1 MHGNSY
7 VALGT
12 SIALESRPRKRGTTM
27 RKTVLIATLSAA
39 VSAQA
44 QDLLDRPAV
53 APTPDERGVVTP
65 VATDGTRSL
74 NDVSLIAFEPPEP
87 RTFVENDLV
96 TIIISERSSI
106 AREQTVETAKNFGI
120 DGTITAL
127 PDLLKLLE
135 LRYENYDRLPQ
146 TVDASIGTDFDGEG
160 TYERDDTITARVTAR
175 VIEVKPNGLLLLE
188 SKTQIITDDEEQ
200 VIVLSGLAD
209 PSDIT
214 DAGTVQSNQMA
225 DLIAKFEHEGE
236 TRRST
241 KKGLIPRMIETLFAF

>member
-1 MHGNSY
+1 MRMSD
-7 VALGT
+7 
-12 SIALESRPRKRGTTM
+12 PKTTA
-27 RKTVLIATLSAA
+27 ATAA
-39 VSAQA
+39 VCVFALSPLAGAQS
-44 QDLLDRPAV
+44 LLDRPST
-53 APTPDERGVVTP
+53 APERDENGVVTP
-65 VATDGTRSL
+65 IASDGRPSL
-74 NDVSLIAFEPPEP
+74 RDVSLIAYDPPEP
-87 RTFVENDLV
+87 RSFIENDLV

-106 AREQTVETAKNFGI
+106 AREQTVETEKNFGV

-146 TVDASIGTDFDGEG
+146 TVDASIGTEFDGEG
-160 TYERDDTITARVTAR
+160 TYERDDTITARVTGR
-175 VIEVKPNGLLLLE
+175 VVEVKPNGLLLIE

-214 DAGTVQSNQMA
+214 DAGTIQSNQMA

-241 KKGLIPRMIETLFAF
+241 KKGLIPRVIETLFAF